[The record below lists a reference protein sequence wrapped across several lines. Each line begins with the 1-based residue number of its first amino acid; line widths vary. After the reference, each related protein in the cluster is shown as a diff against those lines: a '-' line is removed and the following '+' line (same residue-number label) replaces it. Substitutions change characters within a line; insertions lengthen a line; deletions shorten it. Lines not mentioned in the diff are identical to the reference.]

1 MTLEELRGHEA
12 LRTVDRRWV
21 DSAVSALLSDG
32 TRSAD
37 THLMRLDM
45 PEQWGVDIYLKDES
59 SHPSGSLKHRLA
71 RSLFLYGL
79 VNGDIVEGTTIV
91 EASSGSTAVSEAYFA
106 RLLGLPFVAV
116 VPEQTSPAKVAEIER
131 HGGRIHLVADPGQI
145 YAESARLAQKFGG
158 HFMDQFTNA
167 SLVTDWRGNNN
178 IGESIFDQMTAER
191 HPIPSW
197 VVLGAGTGGTSATI
211 GRYCRYKRVGTGVAL
226 VDPEGSAF
234 FEAVRTGR
242 RDVVARGSKIEGIGR
257 PRVEPSFMPTVIDRA
272 FVVRDN
278 ASIGAL
284 REFRDW
290 SGIAV
295 GGSTGTNLVGT
306 FALAAEMIR
315 CDRPGSIVTL
325 MCDRGERYLDS
336 YYSDSW
342 VQDRGLDLAPCQ
354 ESVRRFLATGE
365 LSDTDIQRLIV
376 NSAISKDR
384 RPQAT

>member
-1 MTLEELRGHEA
+1 MMLKDVRGQQA
-12 LRTVDRRWV
+12 LGSVSRRWV
-21 DSAVSALLSDG
+21 ASAVNALLSDG

-45 PEQWGVDIYLKDES
+45 PEEWGVDVYLKDES

-71 RSLFLYGL
+71 RSLFLHGL
-79 VNGDIVEGTTIV
+79 VNGDIVDGTTIV

-106 RLLGLPFVAV
+106 RLLGLTFVAV
-116 VPEQTSPAKVAEIER
+116 VPEQTSPAKVAQIKR
-131 HGGRIHLVADPGQI
+131 QGGRIHTVADAGQI
-145 YAESARLAQKFGG
+145 YAESARLAQELGG

-167 SLVTDWRGNNN
+167 SVVTDWRGNNN
-178 IGESIFDQMTAER
+178 IGESIFDQMAAER

-211 GRYCRYKRVGTGVAL
+211 GRYCRYRRVDTRVAL

-242 RDVVARGSKIEGIGR
+242 RDGVAAGSKIEGIGR
-257 PRVEPSFMPTVIDRA
+257 PRVEPAFMPRVIDRA
-272 FVVRDN
+272 LVVPDD

-295 GGSTGTNLVGT
+295 GGSTGSNLVGT
-306 FALAAEMIR
+306 FVLAAEMIR
-315 CDRPGSIVTL
+315 CGRRGSIVTL

-342 VQDRGLDLAPCQ
+342 VADRGLDLGPCQ
-354 ESVRRFLATGE
+354 ESVRRFLTTGE
-365 LSDTDIQRLIV
+365 LSETDIHKLIAK
-376 NSAISKDR
+376 SATGR
-384 RPQAT
+384 MCRTTG